1 MLHDRRRHSQP
12 LRPPCTAR
20 GDAEPGVVDGAGG
33 IVEDANRGMVEGQMT
48 DDDLIWR
55 IPGPIPAVCPF
66 CEKPNDG
73 TVELFESLV
82 VSAEANICR
91 ENSALVYATL
101 AQAHATMALVEVNRR
116 IAMILE
122 GTVSSQK
129 SMDPDEHNWP
139 ALNRHEW

>member
-1 MLHDRRRHSQP
+1 MSNLIDLLHAIRNETQP
-12 LRPPCTAR
+12 
-20 GDAEPGVVDGAGG
+20 
-33 IVEDANRGMVEGQMT
+33 VEGHA
-48 DDDLIWR
+48 D
-55 IPGPIPAVCPF
+55 PGAIQDCWDEAMDQVQSVQSTL
-66 CEKPNDG
+66 PN
-73 TVELFESLV
+73 VELFESLV